1 MATNNT
7 NNTNTVKIDVSN
19 TLDAPDVKALKNS
32 LLEYS
37 EIITG
42 STIFNE
48 NNNIPELTE
57 LIYKFLED
65 LYIKEPE
72 EVINFINQKPSK
84 KLIENLFKQFGISE
98 KIIRNFPDLL
108 KTKTAYM
115 LSQLFEAKGSNRV
128 FEFFNEVISEFYHK
142 LNFYNV
148 RIEQRQFVSKY
159 ESPVVESVF
168 YLDADHT
175 IADKYDMPI
184 QDAGTLI
191 DPDIQFEIFTTIN
204 YRYNEVKYLI
214 KFFVDENNANTA
226 VTSEPIRIKLN
237 YTDIMIIPSGVSEY
251 TIEIKKFDIYDLTA
265 RNENELVY
273 KLEPV
278 LINDP
283 LTIIDEV
290 SPTDLRTSKYL
301 MNRVD
306 FFNQDTRNTSPTNV
320 FPIVTNVL
328 YIQFSTSETMD
339 AMEYHP
345 DLVRM
350 FAMTSTQDDLFSFSI
365 DGTTIK
371 ISMQEY
377 INLLTY
383 IKFRELEFN
392 NPGWT
397 WTNNIG
403 VGVDYSSMIYPKS
416 RLEEIYNL
424 ILYYRD
430 MRHDHDDFNEFKRRY
445 NILAG
450 DANQLRSTRIFNMT
464 EFSEYIA
471 GNIPATFPE
480 FFIMLEEFYPD
491 GTNIIS
497 GKDQNKLLKEK
508 VYFTYETY
516 NPETPRDL
524 FNIIALQDEDYIGM
538 NNSVYDMLKL
548 QFIDKY
554 PRIVQKI
561 DAIADSTEF
570 LELYLN
576 NYKRMLVEVVK
587 MDNFVTY
594 FVNDTFKRF
603 LLASSFKDE
612 FFDPVMDL
620 FQQYFF
626 KAELSYQN
634 SDTVIHINRD
644 KMQQVTC
651 GTDEAYQVELEGYF
665 SELNLRDQKVIRHTQ
680 TIDDTTSPADAW
692 LVEITNDI
700 TGVHTFDEATDVEY
714 VDGNKL

>member
-1 MATNNT
+1 MA
-7 NNTNTVKIDVSN
+7 TVKIDVSN

-32 LLEYS
+32 LMEYS
-37 EIITG
+37 RIITG

-48 NNNIPELTE
+48 NNNVPELTE

-84 KLIENLFKQFGISE
+84 KLIENIFKQFGISE

-148 RIEQRQFVSKY
+148 RIEQREFISKY
-159 ESPVVESVF
+159 ESPVVQSVF
-168 YLDADHT
+168 YLDADQT

-184 QDAGTLI
+184 QDAGNLI
-191 DPDIQFEIFTTIN
+191 DPDIEFEVFTTIN
-204 YRYNEVKYLI
+204 YRYNEVKYLV
-214 KFFVDENNANTA
+214 KFFLDQNNTNTA
-226 VTSEPIRIKLN
+226 TTSLPIRLKLN
-237 YTDIMIIPSGVSEY
+237 YTDYVIIPSGVSEY
-251 TIEIKKFDIYDLTA
+251 EITVKKFDIYDLTA

-283 LTIIDEV
+283 LTIIDEI

-306 FFNQDTRNTSPTNV
+306 FFNTDTRNSAPTNV

-339 AMEYHP
+339 TMEYHP

-350 FAMTSTQDDLFSFSI
+350 FAMTTTQDDVFSFSI

-392 NPGWT
+392 NPGWS

-403 VGVDYSSMIYPKS
+403 IGVDYSSMIYPKS

-424 ILYYRD
+424 ILFYRD
-430 MRHDHDDFNEFKRRY
+430 MRHDHDAFNEFKRRY
-445 NILAG
+445 NILVG
-450 DANQLRSTRIFNMT
+450 DSNQLRNTKIQNMT
-464 EFSEYIA
+464 EFSEYLA
-471 GNIPATFPE
+471 GNIPATFTE
-480 FFIMLEEFYPD
+480 FFDMMEGFYPD
-491 GTNIIS
+491 GVEIIS
-497 GKDQNKLLKEK
+497 GKDQNKLMKEK
-508 VYFTYETY
+508 VYFIYETY

-524 FNIIALQDEDYIGM
+524 FNIIALQDEEYLGL

-634 SDTVIHINRD
+634 SDTLIHINRD

-651 GTDEAYQVELEGYF
+651 GTKEYYGVELEGYF
-665 SELNLRDQKVIRHTQ
+665 SELNLSDRKVIRHTQ
-680 TIDDTTSPADAW
+680 TASDLLGKQDAW
-692 LVEITNDI
+692 LVEITNDV
-700 TGVHTFDEATDVEY
+700 TGVSTFDEATDAEY